1 MDRHIVRQELLES
14 DEEFRRLCDEHQQC
28 EGKLE
33 ALNEKSLLSQED
45 EFEAKRIKVHKL
57 ALKDRME
64 SLIRSHASVA
74 VGGG

>member
-1 MDRHIVRQELLES
+1 MDRHTARQELMETH
-14 DEEFRRLCDEHQQC
+14 DEFRRLYEEHQQY

-64 SLIRSHASVA
+64 SLIRSHASSA
-74 VGGG
+74 